1 MRAVSGFFK
10 SVIEAVVSQA
20 NSNIIEKSSL
30 YRMTRIPPLDLVN
43 FERSSKDGGQ
53 GSENTGDRQDTP
65 LFLKDAE
72 HSFDNVMSYGHD
84 FKVRVRMMQLLIFN
98 IVVYQVIDI
107 WSRDTFVSIFVTYIV
122 ELLYVTVKVSY
133 QTNNISLY
141 TLVDETLRVYIM
153 VYRGGVSTHSPMDII
168 IIHHIEIS
176 RD

>member
-1 MRAVSGFFK
+1 
-10 SVIEAVVSQA
+10 
-20 NSNIIEKSSL
+20 
-30 YRMTRIPPLDLVN
+30 
-43 FERSSKDGGQ
+43 
-53 GSENTGDRQDTP
+53 
-65 LFLKDAE
+65 
-72 HSFDNVMSYGHD
+72 
-84 FKVRVRMMQLLIFN
+84 MMQLLIFN

-153 VYRGGVSTHSPMDII
+153 VYRGGMSTHSPMDII